1 MSSSSMLVAKYLTS
15 LQMLIEDHAT
25 SHKSG
30 IFAEFS
36 ELFAIS

>member
-15 LQMLIEDHAT
+15 LQMLIEGDAT

-30 IFAEFS
+30 PFAEFS